1 MNQQRIMQPLMSPDI
16 VIIHDN
22 AGYHLLHGHLH
33 LAMAIAL
40 SDTGKVA
47 VDVRGYGT
55 VQVAKTN
62 GGLAVQTDGRQQ
74 PLLVY

>member
-1 MNQQRIMQPLMSPDI
+1 MQPLMSPDI
-16 VIIHDN
+16 VIIRDN
-22 AGYHLLHGHLH
+22 AGYHLLHEHLH
-33 LAMAIAL
+33 LAMAMAMAL

-47 VDVRGYGT
+47 VDVKGYGT

-62 GGLAVQTDGRQQ
+62 CDPVVQTEGRQQ

>member
-1 MNQQRIMQPLMSPDI
+1 MQPLMSPDI
-16 VIIHDN
+16 VIIRDN

-33 LAMAIAL
+33 LAMAMAL

-62 GGLAVQTDGRQQ
+62 CGPVVQAEGRQQ

>member
-1 MNQQRIMQPLMSPDI
+1 MDRHGKDQLLTTPDI
-16 VIIHDN
+16 VIIRDS

-33 LAMAIAL
+33 LAMAIVL

-47 VDVRGYGT
+47 VAVKGHAPI
-55 VQVAKTN
+55 QVARAED
-62 GGLAVQTDGRQQ
+62 GLVVQDEGRQQ